1 MKRFSMLAAL
11 VLALT
16 AAANAQIEGF
26 GYDVQNSQV
35 VGRLGLGGFNH
46 LEVGIG
52 LQWDNNNI
60 PGATNTQEDDAQMT
74 MSASVRYLLALH
86 QWEKL
91 TGFLHL
97 GLYFADDQVH
107 GSVAGRKATLS
118 TFVGYEPELVL
129 VPHLAVSTKFGL
141 DIPIMPDFSLSTSGR
156 AISIVEGFN
165 FRILF

>member
-1 MKRFSMLAAL
+1 MRKVSIFAGL

-16 AAANAQIEGF
+16 VAANAQVEGF
-26 GYDVQNSQV
+26 GYDVQNSQI

-46 LEVGIG
+46 LEVGLG

-60 PGATNTQEDDAQMT
+60 PGATNSQEDDAQMT

-91 TGFLHL
+91 TGFLHV
-97 GLYFADDQVH
+97 GLYFADDQAH
-107 GSVAGRKATLS
+107 GSVANRRSTLS
-118 TFVGYEPELVL
+118 TFIGYEPELVL

-141 DIPIMPDFSLSTSGR
+141 DIPIMPDFSLSTSGEQ
-156 AISIVEGFN
+156 ISIVQGFN